1 MLLSYGTIFQSKCAR
16 LPPPLTLT
24 LCLLLSCRVLLFL
37 HLSFT
42 LVLKPTSSIIHIPL
56 SLLYLQDGYSG
67 FRPAS
72 PLHSS
77 HCHSHSV
84 NHSHSSS
91 FTPPFVFT
99 AELIQC
105 LRVISHLAWHDF
117 YRHFKSPYSLL

>member
-1 MLLSYGTIFQSKCAR
+1 MLLSYGTIFQLKCAR
-16 LPPPLTLT
+16 LPPLLTLT

-67 FRPAS
+67 FRPA
-72 PLHSS
+72 LHSS
-77 HCHSHSV
+77 HSHYL

-91 FTPPFVFT
+91 FIPPFLFT
-99 AELIQC
+99 AEPIQC
-105 LRVISHLAWHDF
+105 LRVSHHAWDDF
-117 YRHFKSPYSLL
+117 FRHFKSPYSLL